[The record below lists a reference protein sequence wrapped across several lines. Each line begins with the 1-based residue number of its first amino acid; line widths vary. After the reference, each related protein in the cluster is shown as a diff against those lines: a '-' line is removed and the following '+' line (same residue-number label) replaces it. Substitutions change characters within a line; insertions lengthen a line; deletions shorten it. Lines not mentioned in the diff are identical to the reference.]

1 MTKDPLQ
8 KKAAWIFLADLP
20 KQKASP
26 ITEYVIGGSETILLQ
41 LRKNYFH
48 LLVPLIGGIDMQK
61 GADEKIFLVA
71 GQALIVC
78 SSEEDLIFMKNP
90 FQHSSILFLHI
101 ELKNEKDQSYRIY
114 EQCCFDLTGKGAST
128 TEMVR
133 IFEAV
138 DGLPF
143 LFSVLQLKGREE
155 ITYCS
160 PGQFNQSIIHVA
172 QGAFECEGMLL
183 HAGDS
188 LLLSHYKTID
198 TEALSEGAI
207 LFLLEW

>member
-1 MTKDPLQ
+1 M
-8 KKAAWIFLADLP
+8 
-20 KQKASP
+20 KQ
-26 ITEYVIGGSETILLQ
+26 
-41 LRKNYFH
+41 
-48 LLVPLIGGIDMQK
+48 
-61 GADEKIFLVA
+61 
-71 GQALIVC
+71 
-78 SSEEDLIFMKNP
+78 
-90 FQHSSILFLHI
+90 
-101 ELKNEKDQSYRIY
+101 EKDQQSSTY
-114 EQCCFDLTGKGAST
+114 EQCCFDLSGKGTST

-155 ITYCS
+155 IKYNSCN
-160 PGQFNQSIIHVA
+160 QFNQSLIYVV
-172 QGAFECEGMLL
+172 QGAFECEGRLL

-188 LLLSHYKTID
+188 LLLSQYESFE